1 MKKVLTTVLATMT
14 LTLATFAHA
23 DNVQEISKMKGA
35 MMEKIGMVS
44 VSGVTSLDEL
54 NMALAMKASEAGGAT
69 YYSVSSVRG
78 NNKLSGS
85 ATLYR

>member
-35 MMEKIGMVS
+35 MMEK
-44 VSGVTSLDEL
+44 
-54 NMALAMKASEAGGAT
+54 SEWFR
-69 YYSVSSVRG
+69 SPE
-78 NNKLSGS
+78 
-85 ATLYR
+85 

>member
-1 MKKVLTTVLATMT
+1 MKKVLTTVLTTMT
-14 LTLATFAHA
+14 LTLATLAHA
-23 DNVQEISKMKGA
+23 DSVQEISKMKGS
-35 MMEKIGMVS
+35 MMEKTGVVS

-54 NMALAMKASEAGGAT
+54 NMALAMKASEAGAT
-69 YYSVSSVRG
+69 YYSVTSVRG

>member
-1 MKKVLTTVLATMT
+1 
-14 LTLATFAHA
+14 
-23 DNVQEISKMKGA
+23 
-35 MMEKIGMVS
+35 MVS

-54 NMALAMKASEAGGAT
+54 NMALAMKASEAGAT